1 MYGLYI
7 FVSMGKSYIK
17 TIKHW
22 DQFPNE
28 RQVCKLHTL
37 ELGLF
42 VATAKIGKICLRSL
56 PPVKIFF
63 GLALR
68 FLELLAKFFDCVIRV
83 FFGDNRVVKILISLY
98 VDIVVLFCHKFLLE
112 GLVDAPEDN
121 DSK

>member
-28 RQVCKLHTL
+28 RQVCKLYKL
-37 ELGLF
+37 ELSLF
-42 VATAKIGKICLRSL
+42 ITPAKIGKIRLCSL
-56 PPVKIFF
+56 PPIKIFF

-68 FLELLAKFFDCVIRV
+68 FLELLAKFFDYVICV
-83 FFGDNRVVKILISLY
+83 FFGDNRVVKTFFIQLN
-98 VDIVVLFCHKFLLE
+98 VLFFFVHEK
-112 GLVDAPEDN
+112 VAY
-121 DSK
+121 